1 MCLGNMFPECIILGT
16 MPWQFSDQVGPH
28 VCPGFTSRLP
38 KTLHLLKVT
47 QLNLWDLLLVS
58 TPLGAMSVQFIYH
71 FEAWFGLLLLSG
83 YPKL

>member
-1 MCLGNMFPECIILGT
+1 MSWEHVPRMSNSRNHALAIFRPGLAR
-16 MPWQFSDQVGPH
+16 
-28 VCPGFTSRLP
+28 VCPSSTRLP
-38 KTLHLLKVT
+38 QTLHLLKVT

>member
-1 MCLGNMFPECIILGT
+1 MSWEHVPRMSNFWNHALAIFRPG
-16 MPWQFSDQVGPH
+16 WAH
-28 VCPGFTSRLP
+28 VCHSSTSRLP
-38 KTLHLLKVT
+38 KTLHSLKVT